1 MRVGIGYDVHPLT
14 QGRRLVLGGVEIP
27 FDKGLDGHSDADVVV
42 HSIID
47 ALLGAAGLGDIG
59 THFSSSEPNY
69 KGISSIV
76 LLRRVATMLKE
87 EGWRIYNVDATVVAE
102 QPRLAP
108 FIPRMRELISQTLE
122 VSIDRVGVKCTTSK
136 RLGFVGEGQAIAVHA
151 VALVNEAA
159 DEAEA

>member
-14 QGRRLVLGGVEIP
+14 QGRRLILGGVEIP

-59 THFSSSEPNY
+59 THFPSSEPNY

-122 VSIDRVGVKCTTSK
+122 VSIDRVGVKSTTSK
-136 RLGFVGEGQAIAVHA
+136 GLGFVGEGQAIAVHA
-151 VALVNEAA
+151 VALVDEAA
-159 DEAEA
+159 DEAEG

>member
-59 THFSSSEPNY
+59 THFPSSEPNY

-87 EGWRIYNVDATVVAE
+87 EGWQIYNVDATVVAE

-108 FIPRMRELISQTLE
+108 FIPRMRELISHTLE
-122 VSIDRVGVKCTTSK
+122 VSIDRVGVKSTTSK
-136 RLGFVGEGQAIAVHA
+136 GLGLVGEGQAIAVHA
-151 VALVNEAA
+151 VALVDEAA
-159 DEAEA
+159 DQAEA